1 MQNSAGIMNM
11 HSGGGNIEN
20 HNSGFKTPEIGIHD
34 QEANKQGSIHTNEG
48 ITGYSR
54 TDNMF

>member
-1 MQNSAGIMNM
+1 MNM